1 MIYGYA
7 RVSTATQGRDGNSL
21 EDQVAALER
30 YGCQK
35 IVQEAFTGK
44 TMDRPKFLR
53 LLEELQEGDT
63 LVVCKLD
70 RFARTAIEGV
80 QTVRELFERGIRV
93 HILNMGLIE
102 NTLTGNLILTVMLAF
117 AEYARGMIVERT
129 QTGKAAA
136 RQEPNFKDG
145 RPKKFTPEQIELA
158 LSLLEQG
165 KTYRQITAMT
175 GISKVS
181 VNPTPVLSV
190 FRRCATISVS
200 CLRVSATAWDSQRY
214 GGYEHEQCV
223 TGNEYGSDD
232 G

>member
-44 TMDRPKFLR
+44 TMERPKFLR

-80 QTVRELFERGIRV
+80 QTVRELFERGVRV

-102 NTLTGNLILTVMLAF
+102 NTLTGNLILSVLLAF
-117 AEYARGMIVERT
+117 AE
-129 QTGKAAA
+129 
-136 RQEPNFKDG
+136 
-145 RPKKFTPEQIELA
+145 
-158 LSLLEQG
+158 
-165 KTYRQITAMT
+165 
-175 GISKVS
+175 
-181 VNPTPVLSV
+181 
-190 FRRCATISVS
+190 
-200 CLRVSATAWDSQRY
+200 
-214 GGYEHEQCV
+214 
-223 TGNEYGSDD
+223 
-232 G
+232 